1 MHRLA
6 IDICIRGLTDNDNI
20 WMRRIFPL
28 MFVPM
33 EGMRFK
39 IYMRDEQTDEEYEK
53 DIALENVYYS
63 FRDGMFIEEQ
73 NDDTLLDFQREG
85 RAVIYSEKQDYIL
98 DYENLG
104 FMRLN
109 FPQAQVIHG
118 SQQTQEA

>member
-6 IDICIRGLTDNDNI
+6 IDICIRGVVDNDNI

-28 MFVPM
+28 TFVPM

-39 IYMRDEQTDEEYEK
+39 VYMRDEKTDDEYER
-53 DIALENVYYS
+53 DIALENIHYS

-73 NDDTLLDFQREG
+73 NDDTLLDIQREG
-85 RAVIYSEKQDYIL
+85 KPVIYSEKQDYIL

-109 FPQAQVIHG
+109 FPQAQVIYG
-118 SQQTQEA
+118 SEAQET